1 MSRPSGRQRGAA
13 LLLAMITV
21 ALVATLAAAALW
33 RQWRG
38 VEVEAA
44 ERGRAQAGW
53 ILTGALDWGRLILQG
68 DLNEDA
74 RKNQLAD
81 DLNEPWAV
89 PLAEARLSTFLAA
102 GEASTELERD
112 AFLSGRISDLQ
123 ARLNAMNLV
132 AGNAEQQLD
141 ARQRFARLFDRLGLP
156 SQQLSA
162 LQHGLALAWQAA
174 HSATPTE
181 SDAPLLPVRFEQL
194 AWLGLDA
201 RTLAALRPQVT
212 VLPLQGGKATPINLN
227 TASASVIFAA
237 LPEIDLAQA
246 ERLVALR
253 QRKRFTSVRE
263 ALSAL
268 GSTASGSGWAAVA
281 SDFFEIR
288 GRLRLDDRVL
298 DEVAVVQRSSG
309 VRGRHV
315 TTLWR
320 ARGALAGPP
329 PAQ

>member
-1 MSRPSGRQRGAA
+1 VSRPSGRQRGAA
-13 LLLAMITV
+13 LLLAMVTV
-21 ALVATLAAAALW
+21 ALVASLAAAALW

-102 GEASTELERD
+102 GEASTDIERD

-141 ARQRFARLFDRLGLP
+141 ARERFARLFDRLGLP

-194 AWLGLDA
+194 TWLGLDA
-201 RTLAALRPQVT
+201 RTLAALRPHVT

-253 QRKRFTSVRE
+253 QRKRFTSVHE

-268 GSTASGSGWAAVA
+268 GSTASASGWATVA